1 MFNQP
6 IIYTG
11 IGSREAP
18 LETRNLATKIAFSF
32 AHYGHKLRSGKA
44 GGMDEAFQLGIQQ
57 YCDKPNFTITLED
70 ALKLAEIYIP
80 WRNFKNPVLWDYWDD
95 VQGDNQEAEYIARN
109 IHPAW
114 ERCSQGA
121 RKLHTRN
128 ICQILGKDLKTP
140 SNVVIFAAPEYRGI
154 VKGGTATAVNL
165 AREHNILTVNMLQ
178 PNWQYPLIE
187 MGLTCK
193 LPKETP

>member
-1 MFNQP
+1 MS

-11 IGSREAP
+11 IGSREVP
-18 LETRNLATKIAFSF
+18 IKTQQLATRIAFGF
-32 AHYGHKLRSGKA
+32 AHHGHKLRSGKA
-44 GGMDEAFQLGIQQ
+44 SGMDEAFQLGIQQ
-57 YCDKPNFTITLED
+57 YCDKPNFTISLED

-80 WRNFKNPVLWDYWDD
+80 WRNFKNPVLRDYWDN

-128 ICQILGKDLKTP
+128 ICQILGSDLKSP
-140 SNVVIFAAPEYRGI
+140 SDLVLFAAPEFNGV
-154 VKGGTATAVNL
+154 VKGGTATAVHL
-165 AREHNILTVNMLQ
+165 ARTYGITTVNMLQ
-178 PNWQYPLIE
+178 TGWENKLID

-193 LPKETP
+193 LPTN